1 MGLMQT
7 LFVIY
12 MFISIVLFL
21 TTIPG
26 SGIDLGV
33 GDSPLINYV
42 NTKFFFKSDTDP
54 VTGKTTVDLNHSEGF
69 MQTIP
74 RSTGTGGIEVGGV
87 LHFITDGL
95 GLMFAF
101 IILLIN
107 MTTMPI
113 QIFLSMSGL
122 GMPIELTYLI
132 AVPMSLMMILGI
144 IFLIRGYKG

>member
-1 MGLMQT
+1 MGLVQT

-21 TTIPG
+21 TTLPG

-33 GDSPLINYV
+33 EDSPLINYV

-54 VTGKTTVDLNHSEGF
+54 TTGRTTVDLNHSEGF
-69 MQTIP
+69 MQTLP
-74 RSTGTGGIEVGGV
+74 QSTGTGGISVGGV
-87 LHFITDGL
+87 ISFITDGL

-107 MTTMPI
+107 MTTMPL
-113 QIFLSMSGL
+113 QIFLSIS

-132 AVPMSLMMILGI
+132 AVPMGLMMILGV
-144 IFLIRGYKG
+144 IFLIRGFKG

>member
-1 MGLMQT
+1 MGMMQT

-21 TTIPG
+21 TTLPG

-33 GDSPLINYV
+33 EDSPLINYV

-54 VTGKTTVDLNHSEGF
+54 ATGRTTVDLNHSEGF
-69 MQTIP
+69 MQTLP
-74 RSTGTGGIEVGGV
+74 QSTGTGGISVGGV
-87 LHFITDGL
+87 ISFITDGL

-107 MTTMPI
+107 MTTMPL
-113 QIFLSMSGL
+113 QIFLSIT

-132 AVPMSLMMILGI
+132 AVPMGLMMILGI
-144 IFLIRGYKG
+144 IFLIRGVKG